1 MSLPF
6 DSVARLADL
15 APSQRRSVFAWC
27 LYDWANSAFP
37 TVIGTFVFA
46 TYFVQAVAENET
58 VGTSQWGVAMAIC
71 GMLIALLSPPLGA
84 IADGA
89 GRRKP
94 WLAGFTLLA
103 VATSAALWWAR
114 PDPSSVPYALTVV
127 VLATLGFELGTVF
140 YNAMLIDVA
149 PPQMMGRVSGWGWG
163 LGYFGGL
170 TCLVACL
177 VLLIQPDPPL
187 LPLDRTQLEHVR
199 ATSLL
204 VAAWYGLFCWPLLL
218 VVPDSPRR
226 ATLGQAVR
234 SGLAAMARL
243 LPELR
248 RRPPVA
254 LFLLSR
260 LLYTDGLNTLFNF
273 GAIYAAGTFG
283 MATDEIILLGIAMN
297 VTAGAG
303 AAFFAFVDDAI
314 GPKRTVLIALVS
326 LSAIGLSLL
335 LVGSKTWFWLLAL
348 PLGVF
353 FGPAQAAS
361 RTLMA
366 RLAPAD
372 QASEYFGLFALSGR
386 ITAFMGPAALAY
398 ATATFG
404 SQRAGMAT
412 ILVFLLGG
420 AAILAFVQEPPRG
433 PPSVQLSADAAEA

>member
-1 MSLPF
+1 MTVPF
-6 DSVARLADL
+6 ADAGRLAEL
-15 APSQRRSVFAWC
+15 APERRRAVAAWC

-58 VGTSQWGVAMAIC
+58 AGTSQWGAAMAVA
-71 GMLIALLSPPLGA
+71 GVLIALLSPPLGA

-89 GRRKP
+89 GGRKP
-94 WLAGFTLLA
+94 WLAGFTVMA
-103 VATSAALWWAR
+103 VASSAGLWWAR
-114 PDPSSVPYALTVV
+114 PDPSSVPFALAVV
-127 VLATLGFELGTVF
+127 VLATVGFELGTVF
-140 YNAMLIDVA
+140 YNAMLVDVA
-149 PPQMMGRVSGWGWG
+149 PRRMMGRVSGWGWG
-163 LGYFGGL
+163 VGYAGGL
-170 TCLVACL
+170 ACL
-177 VLLIQPDPPL
+177 VLSLVLLIRPDPPL
-187 LPLDRTQLEHVR
+187 FPLVRSEAEHVR
-199 ATSLL
+199 ATALL
-204 VAAWYGLFCWPLLL
+204 VALWYGVFCWPLFLL
-218 VVPDSPRR
+218 VPDAKRR
-226 ATLGQAVR
+226 APIGAAVR

-248 RRPPVA
+248 RRPAIARFLVA
-254 LFLLSR
+254 R

-303 AAFFAFVDDAI
+303 AALFAFVDDAI
-314 GPKRTVLIALVS
+314 GPKRTVLAS
-326 LSAIGLSLL
+326 LASLAAIGAVLL
-335 LVGSKTWFWLLAL
+335 LVEGRTWFWALAL

-366 RLAPAD
+366 RLAPPA
-372 QASEYFGLFALSGR
+372 QSSEYFGLFALSGR
-386 ITAFMGPAALAY
+386 ITAFAGPAALAW
-398 ATATFG
+398 ATAAFE

-420 AAILAFVQEPPRG
+420 GAILATVREPPGRM
-433 PPSVQLSADAAEA
+433 VAATPD